1 MFVYIWGSFRHIKCV
16 GKYLWLCNV
25 DSLFVHFLCHLFK
38 FSSFYT
44 FFHFYCDLFF
54 YFLILFF
61 VIFSKANNNSYRFHS
76 FGYSRWST
84 THLLCKLCKFL
95 QFFIFNFLLSNGR
108 CFACIFAFTYICI
121 HVYILEPT
129 YLFLHE

>member
-1 MFVYIWGSFRHIKCV
+1 M
-16 GKYLWLCNV
+16 
-25 DSLFVHFLCHLFK
+25 
-38 FSSFYT
+38 YT
-44 FFHFYCDLFF
+44 FEAAFGILNVSANIYDCAMWILYLFTFYIIYLNFLLFTHFFIFITIFF